1 MREGFT
7 KYSIPCDIPAPFFRK
22 QVFGSLSVFGGGFG
36 MHKNWFSARLN
47 ARKGMP
53 LVLATCWI
61 SGLLFG
67 AFPYFFFS
75 PETFPLMH
83 RTISCSASIVGL
95 LNAALLPF
103 LLSAFFGAFSM
114 PLAIAGVC
122 FVKAFL
128 FSFVSLG
135 ILVSFGSGGWLLRY
149 LFLFSDCVTLP
160 VLFGYW
166 FGFVSAPIK
175 SRLVLTTCVV
185 LLALAVVTIL
195 DYHVIAPIV
204 CVIDSM
210 KG

>member
-1 MREGFT
+1 MMMLKSRD
-7 KYSIPCDIPAPFFRK
+7 C
-22 QVFGSLSVFGGGFG
+22 
-36 MHKNWFSARLN
+36 ARTA
-47 ARKGMP
+47 ARKGMS
-53 LVLATCWI
+53 LILAICWI
-61 SGLLFG
+61 NGIVFG
-67 AFPYFFFS
+67 VFCYSSS
-75 PETFPLMH
+75 PTEVTSLMH
-83 RTISCSASIVGL
+83 RTLSCSVSIVGL
-95 LNAALLPF
+95 LNAALIPF
-103 LLSAFFGAFSM
+103 LLSALFMTLSIPFMLFV
-114 PLAIAGVC
+114 LC
-122 FVKAFL
+122 FLKAFL
-128 FSFVSLG
+128 FSFVSMGVLAYA
-135 ILVSFGSGGWLLRY
+135 GSGGWLLRY

>member
-36 MHKNWFSARLN
+36 MHKNWFTARLN

-149 LFLFSDCVTLP
+149 FLLFSGCTTLP
-160 VLFGYW
+160 LLYWYWLCSVSMSDRLHWLF
-166 FGFVSAPIK
+166 I
-175 SRLVLTTCVV
+175 TC
-185 LLALAVVTIL
+185 AVFAAIVFTTIL
-195 DYHVIAPIV
+195 DYRIIAPFV
-204 CVIDSM
+204 CLIDST

>member
-185 LLALAVVTIL
+185 FFALVLVTIL
-195 DYHVIAPIV
+195 DYRIIAPVV

>member
-1 MREGFT
+1 MDSSTDNDVSCIHF
-7 KYSIPCDIPAPFFRK
+7 PFFISK
-22 QVFGSLSVFGGGFG
+22 LFSLSSGRGGYLLTRI
-36 MHKNWFSARLN
+36 NPQVLVSP
-47 ARKGMP
+47 ARKGMS
-53 LVLATCWI
+53 LILAICWI
-61 SGLLFG
+61 IGIVFG
-67 AFPYFFFS
+67 VFCYSSS
-75 PETFPLMH
+75 PTEVTSLMH
-83 RTISCSASIVGL
+83 RTLSCSVSIVGL
-95 LNAALLPF
+95 LNAALIPF
-103 LLSAFFGAFSM
+103 LLSALFMALSM
-114 PLAIAGVC
+114 PVMLFVLC
-122 FVKAFL
+122 FLKAFL
-128 FSFVSLG
+128 FSFVSMGVLAYA
-135 ILVSFGSGGWLLRY
+135 GSGGWLLRY

>member
-22 QVFGSLSVFGGGFG
+22 QVFGILFVFGGGFG

-53 LVLATCWI
+53 FVLAMCWI
-61 SGLLFG
+61 GGLLFG

-75 PETFPLMH
+75 PETFSLMH
-83 RTISCSASIVGL
+83 RIVSCSASIVGL
-95 LNAALLPF
+95 LNAALIPF
-103 LLSAFFGAFSM
+103 LLSALFMALSM
-114 PLAIAGVC
+114 PVMLFVLC
-122 FVKAFL
+122 FLKAFL
-128 FSFVSLG
+128 FSFVSMGVLAYA
-135 ILVSFGSGGWLLRY
+135 GSGGWLLRY

>member
-1 MREGFT
+1 M
-7 KYSIPCDIPAPFFRK
+7 
-22 QVFGSLSVFGGGFG
+22 
-36 MHKNWFSARLN
+36 
-47 ARKGMP
+47 
-53 LVLATCWI
+53 
-61 SGLLFG
+61 
-67 AFPYFFFS
+67 
-75 PETFPLMH
+75 
-83 RTISCSASIVGL
+83 
-95 LNAALLPF
+95 AL
-103 LLSAFFGAFSM
+103 SM
-114 PLAIAGVC
+114 PVMLFVLC
-122 FVKAFL
+122 FLKAFL
-128 FSFVSLG
+128 FSFVSMGVLAYA
-135 ILVSFGSGGWLLRY
+135 GSGGWLLRY